1 MSEKQ
6 TKVVFDNI
14 LTLAKLVKSKSRRE
28 MTPLRLQ
35 KTLYFIFAFY
45 GATLGQLNSEN
56 EGDSKFEGSSD
67 YPKYL
72 FKENFEAW
80 QYGPVLR
87 SIYQANKYNS
97 QCIDEAPDWSPSNE
111 KEESINE
118 LIEQVIK
125 QTDEMGDFTLVE
137 RSHEDEEWKEA
148 FGQGQK
154 EMDKDKIIDEYKL
167 EVI

>member
-97 QCIDEAPDWSPSNE
+97 
-111 KEESINE
+111 
-118 LIEQVIK
+118 
-125 QTDEMGDFTLVE
+125 
-137 RSHEDEEWKEA
+137 
-148 FGQGQK
+148 
-154 EMDKDKIIDEYKL
+154 
-167 EVI
+167 

>member
-1 MSEKQ
+1 
-6 TKVVFDNI
+6 
-14 LTLAKLVKSKSRRE
+14 

-111 KEESINE
+111 KKSQLMN
-118 LIEQVIK
+118 
-125 QTDEMGDFTLVE
+125 
-137 RSHEDEEWKEA
+137 
-148 FGQGQK
+148 
-154 EMDKDKIIDEYKL
+154 
-167 EVI
+167 